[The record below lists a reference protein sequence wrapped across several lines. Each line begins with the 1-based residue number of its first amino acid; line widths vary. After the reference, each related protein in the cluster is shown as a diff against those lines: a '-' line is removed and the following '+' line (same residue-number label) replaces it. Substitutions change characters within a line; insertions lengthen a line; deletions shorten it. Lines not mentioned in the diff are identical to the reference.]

1 MVKHALTTT
10 KNTNEK
16 NENKKRKNED
26 FREEFLNGDKDSV
39 FWRKSPFS
47 GHGSDIRCYLTHPT
61 NTLTTSAN
69 KKDTLNL

>member
-1 MVKHALTTT
+1 MK
-10 KNTNEK
+10 KEK
-16 NENKKRKNED
+16 G
-26 FREEFLNGDKDSV
+26 FREEFINGDKDSV